1 MADSS
6 ANPTAPTTLASNRRA
21 SHDYFF
27 LEKFEA
33 GVELSGAE
41 VKSVKDCRVSLQEA
55 YAQVER
61 GQAWIH
67 GLHIQPYE
75 HSRQPDYQ
83 PARARRLLMH
93 RAEID
98 RLLGEV
104 SQKGLTLIPIRLYIK
119 RGWIKLELALAK
131 GKQTVDKRETLR
143 RKEADR
149 EAARAMSARRRG

>member
-6 ANPTAPTTLASNRRA
+6 APASANPTLASNRRA

-33 GVELSGAE
+33 GLQLSGAE
-41 VKSVKDCRVSLQEA
+41 VKSVKDGRVSLQEA
-55 YAQVER
+55 YAQVEN
-61 GQAWIH
+61 GQAWLH
-67 GLHIQPYE
+67 GLHVQPYE

-93 RAEID
+93 RGEID
-98 RLLGEV
+98 RLLIET
-104 SQKGLTLIPIRLYIK
+104 SQKGHALIPLRVYIK
-119 RGWIKLELALAK
+119 RGWIKVELALAK
-131 GKQTVDKRETLR
+131 GKQTVDKRETLK

-149 EAARAMSARRRG
+149 EAARAISARRRG

>member
-1 MADSS
+1 MADAS
-6 ANPTAPTTLASNRRA
+6 ATPTASATLASNRRA

-33 GVELSGAE
+33 GLQLSGAE
-41 VKSVKDCRVSLQEA
+41 VKSVKDRRVSLQEA
-55 YAQVER
+55 YAQVEQ

-67 GLHIQPYE
+67 GLHIQPYA

-93 RAEID
+93 RNEIE
-98 RLLGEV
+98 RLLGEI
-104 SQKGLTLIPIRLYIK
+104 SLKDLTLIPLRIYIK
-119 RGWIKLELALAK
+119 RGWIKLELALCK

-143 RKEADR
+143 RKEATR

>member
-6 ANPTAPTTLASNRRA
+6 AQASADKTLASNRRA

-33 GVELSGAE
+33 GLQLSGAE

-55 YAQVER
+55 YAHIDN
-61 GQAWIH
+61 GQAWLH

-83 PARARRLLMH
+83 PARERRLLMH
-93 RAEID
+93 RSEID
-98 RLLGEV
+98 RLLVET
-104 SQKGLTLIPIRLYIK
+104 SQKGHALIPLRVYIK
-119 RGWIKLELALAK
+119 RGWIKVELALAK
-131 GKQTVDKRETLR
+131 GKQTVDKRETLK
-143 RKEADR
+143 RKESER
-149 EAARAMSARRRG
+149 EAARAISARRRG